1 MLHVQNR
8 IVRIAACIVSALLGC
23 TAAARAQTVEHWG
36 VFVDDPPQTECGG
49 GTAPNVELVVLFD
62 TGRMQI
68 VSGPDVI
75 LDDLLVDNTFAVTF
89 EGQPAGFIEFTEDR
103 EGLPTVFWVTLAG
116 TVVGVDT
123 FTGEPFDSNRDPSS
137 FTDTFCDACDLLDSH
152 PLCDSGG
159 GGDGGDGDGDGQNPL
174 IPLICGTGAGTAMLA
189 SFAAFPFFKRRRRF
203 SEPRP

>member
-1 MLHVQNR
+1 MLHTQNR
-8 IVRIAACIVSALLGC
+8 IVRIAARVVAVMLGC
-23 TAAARAQTVEHWG
+23 TAAARAQTVEDWV
-36 VFVDDPPQTECGG
+36 VFVDDATQTECGLV
-49 GTAPNVELVVLFD
+49 TASNVELVVLFD

-89 EGQPAGFIEFTEDR
+89 EGQPAGFIEFSEDR
-103 EGLPTVFWVTLAG
+103 EGLPTVYWVSLAG

-137 FTDTFCDACDLLDSH
+137 FMDTICDACDLLDSH
-152 PLCDSGG
+152 PQCNDDG
-159 GGDGGDGDGDGQNPL
+159 GGDGGDGDGQNPL

-189 SFAAFPFFKRRRRF
+189 SFAAMPLFKRRRRF
-203 SEPRP
+203 SVPQP